1 MKLHH
6 ILLFLVIFLIS
17 ACTIPAK
24 IKLYNNSGE
33 MITARVDNEYLI
45 IKSAEVATFGQDYG
59 VEFSIE
65 KDNELFKYQLHRLAL
80 SNIEFVG
87 WGPFTKRVFR
97 AQFEANGTVWAV
109 GPEQEYPV
117 TGYIDQPEEF
127 PLVPK
132 KV

>member
-1 MKLHH
+1 MKQFQL
-6 ILLFLVIFLIS
+6 ILLVAVILIP

-24 IKLYNNSGE
+24 IELYNNSGE
-33 MITARVDNEYLI
+33 PITVEIDNDSLLI
-45 IKSAEVATFGQDYG
+45 SPNTTASFGQDYG
-59 VEFSIE
+59 IVFSI
-65 KDNELFKYQLHRLAL
+65 KTNGASFQYHVDRLAL

-97 AQFEANGTVWAV
+97 AQFEANGFIWAV

-117 TGYIDQPEEF
+117 TNFIDQPEGF
-127 PLVPK
+127 PVEPG